1 MKKEKAKILFSN
13 FKLLSFIPYA
23 KIDSFY
29 KLIKNKYNKSYPE
42 FFIYFE
48 KYYLSSKKFSKEI
61 WNYSNII
68 FNNLNNN
75 IIFFTNN
82 ICESF
87 NRTLNKKYIGYCK
100 TMYNFK
106 KNILDIID
114 IYTMHCEYK
123 EKNISLTRALAYY
136 VKINNCFLN

>member
-1 MKKEKAKILFSN
+1 MSSN
-13 FKLLSFIPYA
+13 IKLLSFISYA
-23 KIDSFY
+23 KIDFFY
-29 KLIKNKYNKSYPE
+29 KLIKNKYNKSYFN

-48 KYYLSSKKFSKEI
+48 KYYLSFKKFSKEI
-61 WNYSNII
+61 WNYNNII

-106 KNILDIID
+106 KSILDIID
-114 IYTMHCEYK
+114 IYTIHCEYK
-123 EKNISLTRALAYY
+123 K
-136 VKINNCFLN
+136 KIYL

>member
-1 MKKEKAKILFSN
+1 MKKEKVKNLLSN

-106 KNILDIID
+106 KKYFGYYRYLYN
-114 IYTMHCEYK
+114 
-123 EKNISLTRALAYY
+123 AL
-136 VKINNCFLN
+136 